1 MTWVGGNENNDN
13 ASYLLSACFV
23 LYTVLSSVYVLIILS
38 NYYYPYVT
46 GEKIEALK
54 GLNDYPKHPNFLSL
68 SFFVCKWRI
77 IVKIK

>member
-23 LYTVLSSVYVLIILS
+23 LYTVLSSLYVLIILS
-38 NYYYPYVT
+38 NYYYPYVI

-54 GLNDYPKHPNFLSL
+54 GLND
-68 SFFVCKWRI
+68 
-77 IVKIK
+77 